1 MIENDKEHS
10 GDIMM
15 KFNYANAIIKLR
27 VKLNI
32 SQTELAKMLGVSF
45 SSVNRW
51 EKGKFMPTVLA
62 KERLIKSFSDGCIA
76 FASGAVLGAIGYE
89 ISNGISKGLARRKF
103 NKIVPNWNAKNGKI
117 NKQLANAGYK
127 NLKIG
132 RDGYNKIFDTI
143 YNDCGYKLLED
154 GITHVYDF
162 ITSLF

>member
-62 KERLIKSFSDGCIA
+62 KERLIKSFSNGCIA
-76 FASGAVLGAIGYE
+76 FASGLYLEQLDMKSAMDFR
-89 ISNGISKGLARRKF
+89 KGL
-103 NKIVPNWNAKNGKI
+103 
-117 NKQLANAGYK
+117 
-127 NLKIG
+127 
-132 RDGYNKIFDTI
+132 
-143 YNDCGYKLLED
+143 LEE
-154 GITHVYDF
+154 
-162 ITSLF
+162 S